1 MDDRVEDFT
10 QKAKRARLSASKT
23 QDEVVKSQWLVIA
36 EMWEL
41 LALEFQNISRTGKEL
56 R

>member
-10 QKAKRARLSASKT
+10 QKAKSARLSASKT
-23 QDEVVKSQWLVIA
+23 QDEVVRSQWLVIA

-41 LALEFQNISRTGKEL
+41 LARECQNISRMGKEL
-56 R
+56 H